1 MFLKP
6 HPPAGPPPRHLS
18 QRAMVTGP
26 PPPWQRPVPSP
37 SPPPSPAARPTA
49 WPVKKRDQYT
59 HLHNPATVHRQ
70 PGCEYNSAAQ
80 PGSASDA
87 RHGSGSGSGARHAI
101 GARPGARHAIG
112 ARPIVDQKCE
122 RRSNAQQL
130 AYCSDVRQTRF
141 IRRHTRSAQQPADS
155 SHADHQSI
163 ECEQP
168 NTHHLSGAVGN
179 KRIKCEQPA
188 RTLLTSVAYLH
199 LPEIPEENPQ
209 ESEMYPCAIE
219 GLRQALGVGADVI
232 NMIFQRAS
240 DIDLVW
246 VDLYEEMQAN
256 DQHPELRHR
265 RLEQMLTIF
274 SPNCG
279 PLVWED
285 PLDRYET
292 ETGVPTICLTFSSGF
307 GNMVVFNSACP
318 RLSQSARKRMLDA
331 YSDESTE
338 QKSSIRLIGGE
349 LHLLSY

>member
-1 MFLKP
+1 MSLKP

-18 QRAMVTGP
+18 QRAMLTGP

-122 RRSNAQQL
+122 QRSNAQQL

-141 IRRHTRSAQQPADS
+141 VRRHTRSARQPADS

-168 NTHHLSGAVGN
+168 NTHHLCGAVGN

-188 RTLLTSVAYLH
+188 RTLLTSVAYIH
-199 LPEIPEENPQ
+199 LPEIPEKIPKKAKCILAQ
-209 ESEMYPCAIE
+209 SK
-219 GLRQALGVGADVI
+219 D
-232 NMIFQRAS
+232 
-240 DIDLVW
+240 
-246 VDLYEEMQAN
+246 
-256 DQHPELRHR
+256 
-265 RLEQMLTIF
+265 
-274 SPNCG
+274 
-279 PLVWED
+279 
-285 PLDRYET
+285 
-292 ETGVPTICLTFSSGF
+292 F
-307 GNMVVFNSACP
+307 GKPWGSV
-318 RLSQSARKRMLDA
+318 Q
-331 YSDESTE
+331 T
-338 QKSSIRLIGGE
+338 SSI
-349 LHLLSY
+349 

>member
-1 MFLKP
+1 MSLKP
-6 HPPAGPPPRHLS
+6 HPPAGPPPRHLRK
-18 QRAMVTGP
+18 RAMLTGP
-26 PPPWQRPVPSP
+26 PPPWQRPAPSP
-37 SPPPSPAARPTA
+37 SPPPSPAARPTT

-59 HLHNPATVHRQ
+59 PTARVHRQ
-70 PGCEYNSAAQ
+70 PGSQYNSAAR

-87 RHGSGSGSGARHAI
+87 RHGSGSGGGARHAI
-101 GARPGARHAIG
+101 GARPGDCG
-112 ARPIVDQKCE
+112 AVEQKCE
-122 RRSNAQQL
+122 RHSNAQQL

-141 IRRHTRSAQQPADS
+141 IRRSAQQTRSAQQPAVF
-155 SHADHQSI
+155 SHADRKSI

-188 RTLLTSVAYLH
+188 RALLTSVVYLH
-199 LPEIPEENPQ
+199 LPEIPEKNPQ

-219 GLRQALGVGADVI
+219 GLRQALEVGADVI
-232 NMIFQRAS
+232 NMVFQRAS

-256 DQHPELRHR
+256 DQHPELQYR

-279 PLVWED
+279 PVVWED

-292 ETGVPTICLTFSSGF
+292 ETGVPTICLIFSSGF

-318 RLSQSARKRMLDA
+318 QLSQSARKRMLDV
-331 YSDESTE
+331 YSDESLE
-338 QKSSIRLIGGE
+338 QKASIRLIGGE

>member
-1 MFLKP
+1 M
-6 HPPAGPPPRHLS
+6 
-18 QRAMVTGP
+18 
-26 PPPWQRPVPSP
+26 
-37 SPPPSPAARPTA
+37 
-49 WPVKKRDQYT
+49 KKRDQYT
-59 HLHNPATVHRQ
+59 PTARVHRQ
-70 PGCEYNSAAQ
+70 PGSQYNSAAR

-87 RHGSGSGSGARHAI
+87 RHGSGSGGGARHAI
-101 GARPGARHAIG
+101 GARPGDCG
-112 ARPIVDQKCE
+112 AVDQKCE

-141 IRRHTRSAQQPADS
+141 IRRQTRSAQQPGDS
-155 SHADHQSI
+155 RHADRQSI

-199 LPEIPEENPQ
+199 LPEIPEKNPQ

-219 GLRQALGVGADVI
+219 GLRQALEVGADVI

-256 DQHPELRHR
+256 DQHPELQYR

-292 ETGVPTICLTFSSGF
+292 ETGVPTICLIFSSGF

-318 RLSQSARKRMLDA
+318 QLSQSARKRMLDV
-331 YSDESTE
+331 YSDEAME
-338 QKSSIRLIGGE
+338 QKASIRLIGGE

>member
-1 MFLKP
+1 MSLKP
-6 HPPAGPPPRHLS
+6 HPPAGPPPRHLRK
-18 QRAMVTGP
+18 RAMLTG
-26 PPPWQRPVPSP
+26 PPWQRPAPSP

-59 HLHNPATVHRQ
+59 PTARVHRQ
-70 PGCEYNSAAQ
+70 PGSQYNSAAR
-80 PGSASDA
+80 P
-87 RHGSGSGSGARHAI
+87 GSGSGSGARRGI
-101 GARPGARHAIG
+101 GAQSGDCGA
-112 ARPIVDQKCE
+112 VDQKCE

-141 IRRHTRSAQQPADS
+141 IRRSAQQTRSAQQPAVF
-155 SHADHQSI
+155 SHADRKSI

-188 RTLLTSVAYLH
+188 RALLTSVVYLH
-199 LPEIPEENPQ
+199 LPEIPEKNPQ

-219 GLRQALGVGADVI
+219 GLRQALEVGADVI

-256 DQHPELRHR
+256 DQHPELQYR

-279 PLVWED
+279 PVVWED

-292 ETGVPTICLTFSSGF
+292 ETGVPTICLIFSSGF

-318 RLSQSARKRMLDA
+318 QLSQSARKRMLDV
-331 YSDESTE
+331 YSDESLE
-338 QKSSIRLIGGE
+338 QKASIRLIGGE

>member
-1 MFLKP
+1 MSLKP
-6 HPPAGPPPRHLS
+6 HPPAGPPPRHLRK
-18 QRAMVTGP
+18 RAMLTGP
-26 PPPWQRPVPSP
+26 PPPWQRPAPSP
-37 SPPPSPAARPTA
+37 SPPPSPAARPTT

-59 HLHNPATVHRQ
+59 PTARVHRQ
-70 PGCEYNSAAQ
+70 PGSQYNSAAR

-87 RHGSGSGSGARHAI
+87 RHGSGSGGGARHAI
-101 GARPGARHAIG
+101 GARPGDCG
-112 ARPIVDQKCE
+112 AVEQKCE

-130 AYCSDVRQTRF
+130 AYCSDVRHTRF
-141 IRRHTRSAQQPADS
+141 IRRSAQQTRSAQQPAVF
-155 SHADHQSI
+155 SHADRKSI
-163 ECEQP
+163 QCEQP

-188 RTLLTSVAYLH
+188 RALLTSVVYLH
-199 LPEIPEENPQ
+199 LPEIPEKNPQ

-219 GLRQALGVGADVI
+219 GLRQALEVGADVI

-256 DQHPELRHR
+256 DQHPELQYR

-279 PLVWED
+279 PVVWED

-292 ETGVPTICLTFSSGF
+292 ETGVPTICLIFSSGF

-318 RLSQSARKRMLDA
+318 QLSQSARKRMLDV
-331 YSDESTE
+331 YSDESLE
-338 QKSSIRLIGGE
+338 QKASIRLIGGE
-349 LHLLSY
+349 LHFLSY

>member
-1 MFLKP
+1 MSLKP

-18 QRAMVTGP
+18 KRAIPKKQAMLTGP
-26 PPPWQRPVPSP
+26 LPPWKRAAPSP

-122 RRSNAQQL
+122 QRSNAQQL

-141 IRRHTRSAQQPADS
+141 IRRHTRSARQPADS

-168 NTHHLSGAVGN
+168 T
-179 KRIKCEQPA
+179 
-188 RTLLTSVAYLH
+188 RTTYVA
-199 LPEIPEENPQ
+199 
-209 ESEMYPCAIE
+209 
-219 GLRQALGVGADVI
+219 
-232 NMIFQRAS
+232 
-240 DIDLVW
+240 
-246 VDLYEEMQAN
+246 
-256 DQHPELRHR
+256 
-265 RLEQMLTIF
+265 
-274 SPNCG
+274 
-279 PLVWED
+279 
-285 PLDRYET
+285 
-292 ETGVPTICLTFSSGF
+292 
-307 GNMVVFNSACP
+307 
-318 RLSQSARKRMLDA
+318 QSATNASSVNSQRGHC
-331 YSDESTE
+331 SQVWHTFTC
-338 QKSSIRLIGGE
+338 QKSLKKILKKAKCILAQSKDFGKPWGSVQTSSI
-349 LHLLSY
+349 

>member
-1 MFLKP
+1 MSLKP
-6 HPPAGPPPRHLS
+6 HPPAGPPPRHLRK
-18 QRAMVTGP
+18 RAMLTG
-26 PPPWQRPVPSP
+26 PPWQRPAPSP

-59 HLHNPATVHRQ
+59 PTARVHRQ
-70 PGCEYNSAAQ
+70 PGSQYNSAAR

-87 RHGSGSGSGARHAI
+87 RHGSGSGGGARHAI
-101 GARPGARHAIG
+101 GARPGDCG
-112 ARPIVDQKCE
+112 AVEQKCE

-141 IRRHTRSAQQPADS
+141 NREQIRSAQQPADS
-155 SHADHQSI
+155 SHADRQSI

-199 LPEIPEENPQ
+199 LPEIPEKNPQ

-219 GLRQALGVGADVI
+219 GLRQALEVGADVI

-256 DQHPELRHR
+256 DQHPELQYR

-279 PLVWED
+279 PVVWED

-292 ETGVPTICLTFSSGF
+292 ETGVPTICLIFSSGF

-318 RLSQSARKRMLDA
+318 QLSQSARKRMLDV
-331 YSDESTE
+331 YSDESLE
-338 QKSSIRLIGGE
+338 QKASIRLIGGE

>member
-1 MFLKP
+1 MSLKP

-18 QRAMVTGP
+18 QRATLTGP

-49 WPVKKRDQYT
+49 WPVKKRDQYR
-59 HLHNPATVHRQ
+59 VHRQ
-70 PGCEYNSAAQ
+70 PGCEYNSAAR

-101 GARPGARHAIG
+101 GARPGDCG
-112 ARPIVDQKCE
+112 AVDQKCE

-141 IRRHTRSAQQPADS
+141 IRRHTRSARQPADS

-168 NTHHLSGAVGN
+168 NTHHLCGAVGN

-188 RTLLTSVAYLH
+188 RTLLTSVAYIH

-219 GLRQALGVGADVI
+219 GLRQALGVGSDVI

-256 DQHPELRHR
+256 EQHPELQYR

-279 PLVWED
+279 PVVWED

-307 GNMVVFNSACP
+307 GNMVIFNSACP

-331 YSDESTE
+331 YSDESLQ

>member
-1 MFLKP
+1 MSLKP
-6 HPPAGPPPRHLS
+6 HPPAGPPPRHLRK
-18 QRAMVTGP
+18 RAMLTGP
-26 PPPWQRPVPSP
+26 PPPWQRPAPSP

-59 HLHNPATVHRQ
+59 PTARVHRQ
-70 PGCEYNSAAQ
+70 PGSQYNSAAR

-87 RHGSGSGSGARHAI
+87 RHGSGSGGGARHAI
-101 GARPGARHAIG
+101 GARPGDCG
-112 ARPIVDQKCE
+112 AVEQKCE

-141 IRRHTRSAQQPADS
+141 IRRSAQQTRSAQQPAVF
-155 SHADHQSI
+155 SHADRKSI

-188 RTLLTSVAYLH
+188 RALLTSVVYLH
-199 LPEIPEENPQ
+199 LPEIPEKNPQ

-219 GLRQALGVGADVI
+219 GLRQALEVGADVI

-256 DQHPELRHR
+256 DQHPELQYR

-279 PLVWED
+279 PVVWED

-292 ETGVPTICLTFSSGF
+292 ETGVPTICLIFSSGF

-318 RLSQSARKRMLDA
+318 RLSQSARIRMLDD
-331 YSDESTE
+331 YSDESLE
-338 QKSSIRLIGGE
+338 QIDSIRLIGGE
-349 LHLLSY
+349 LHFLSY

>member
-1 MFLKP
+1 MSLKP

-18 QRAMVTGP
+18 KRAIPKRQAMLTGP
-26 PPPWQRPVPSP
+26 PWKRAAPSP
-37 SPPPSPAARPTA
+37 PPPPSPAARPTA
-49 WPVKKRDQYT
+49 WPVKKRGQYT
-59 HLHNPATVHRQ
+59 HLHNPARVHRQ
-70 PGCEYNSAAQ
+70 PGCEYNSAAR
-80 PGSASDA
+80 P
-87 RHGSGSGSGARHAI
+87 GSGSGSGARRGI
-101 GARPGARHAIG
+101 GARSGDCGA
-112 ARPIVDQKCE
+112 VDQKCE

-130 AYCSDVRQTRF
+130 AY
-141 IRRHTRSAQQPADS
+141 S
-155 SHADHQSI
+155 SHADRQSI

-199 LPEIPEENPQ
+199 LPEIPEKNPQ
-209 ESEMYPCAIE
+209 KSEMYPCAIE

-256 DQHPELRHR
+256 DQHPELQYR

-279 PLVWED
+279 PVVWED

-318 RLSQSARKRMLDA
+318 RLSQSARIRMLDA
-331 YSDESTE
+331 YSDESLD
-338 QKSSIRLIGGE
+338 QIDSIRLIGGE
-349 LHLLSY
+349 LHLLRY

>member
-1 MFLKP
+1 MSLKP

-18 QRAMVTGP
+18 KRAIPKKQAMLTGP
-26 PPPWQRPVPSP
+26 LPPWKRAAP
-37 SPPPSPAARPTA
+37 SPPPPSSPAARPTA

-59 HLHNPATVHRQ
+59 PTARVHRQ
-70 PGCEYNSAAQ
+70 PGSQYNSAAR

-87 RHGSGSGSGARHAI
+87 RHGSGSGGGARHAI
-101 GARPGARHAIG
+101 GARPGDCG
-112 ARPIVDQKCE
+112 AVEQKCE

-141 IRRHTRSAQQPADS
+141 IRRSAQQTGSAQQPAVF
-155 SHADHQSI
+155 SHADRKSI

-188 RTLLTSVAYLH
+188 RALLTSVVYLH
-199 LPEIPEENPQ
+199 LPEIPEKNPQ

-219 GLRQALGVGADVI
+219 GLRQALEVGADVI

-256 DQHPELRHR
+256 DQHPELQYR

-279 PLVWED
+279 PVVWED

-292 ETGVPTICLTFSSGF
+292 ETGVPTICLIFSSGF

-318 RLSQSARKRMLDA
+318 QLSQSARKRMLDV
-331 YSDESTE
+331 YSDESLE
-338 QKSSIRLIGGE
+338 QKASIRLIGGE

>member
-1 MFLKP
+1 MSLKP
-6 HPPAGPPPRHLS
+6 HPPAGPPPRHLRK
-18 QRAMVTGP
+18 RAMLTG
-26 PPPWQRPVPSP
+26 PPWQRPAPSP

-59 HLHNPATVHRQ
+59 PTARVHRQ
-70 PGCEYNSAAQ
+70 PGSQYNSAAR

-87 RHGSGSGSGARHAI
+87 RHGSGSGGGARHAI
-101 GARPGARHAIG
+101 GARPGDCG
-112 ARPIVDQKCE
+112 AVEQKCE

-141 IRRHTRSAQQPADS
+141 NREQIRSAQQPTDS
-155 SHADHQSI
+155 SHADRQSI

-188 RTLLTSVAYLH
+188 RALLTSVVYLH
-199 LPEIPEENPQ
+199 LPEIPEKNPQ

-219 GLRQALGVGADVI
+219 GLRQALEVGADVI

-256 DQHPELRHR
+256 DQHPELQYR

-279 PLVWED
+279 PVVWED

-292 ETGVPTICLTFSSGF
+292 ETGVPTICLIFSSGF

-318 RLSQSARKRMLDA
+318 QLSQSARKRMLDV
-331 YSDESTE
+331 YSDESLE
-338 QKSSIRLIGGE
+338 QKASIRLIGGE

>member
-1 MFLKP
+1 MSLKP
-6 HPPAGPPPRHLS
+6 HPPAGPPPRRLS
-18 QRAMVTGP
+18 KRAIPKKQAMLTGP
-26 PPPWQRPVPSP
+26 LPPWKRAAPSP
-37 SPPPSPAARPTA
+37 PPPPSPAARPTA
-49 WPVKKRDQYT
+49 WPVKKRGQYT
-59 HLHNPATVHRQ
+59 HLHNPARVHRQ
-70 PGCEYNSAAQ
+70 PGCEYNSAAR
-80 PGSASDA
+80 P
-87 RHGSGSGSGARHAI
+87 GSGSGSGARRGI
-101 GARPGARHAIG
+101 GAQSGDCGA
-112 ARPIVDQKCE
+112 VDQKCE
-122 RRSNAQQL
+122 RCSNAQQL

-141 IRRHTRSAQQPADS
+141 NREQIRSAQQPADS
-155 SHADHQSI
+155 SHADRQSI

-188 RTLLTSVAYLH
+188 RALLTSVVYLH
-199 LPEIPEENPQ
+199 LPEIPEKNPQ

-219 GLRQALGVGADVI
+219 GLRQALEVGADVI

-256 DQHPELRHR
+256 DQHPELQYR

-279 PLVWED
+279 PAVWED

-318 RLSQSARKRMLDA
+318 RLSQSARIRMLDD
-331 YSDESTE
+331 YSDESLE
-338 QKSSIRLIGGE
+338 QIDSIRLIGGE
-349 LHLLSY
+349 LHFLSY